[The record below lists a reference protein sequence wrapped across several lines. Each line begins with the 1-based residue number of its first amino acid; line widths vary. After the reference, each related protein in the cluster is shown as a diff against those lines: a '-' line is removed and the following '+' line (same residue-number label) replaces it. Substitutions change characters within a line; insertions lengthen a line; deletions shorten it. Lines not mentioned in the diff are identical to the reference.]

1 MFGKSNIKRKTKT
14 NKTTIKTKK
23 RRGAPT
29 TQKIQQMQP
38 SKTVSHRQTDRL
50 KFSGNTLSSFF
61 NSQQKTKRQERDN
74 LGKNYQSGEERKK
87 KRKRTN
93 CTKTN
98 KKKTQG
104 KLTKW
109 FVNKLFLLL
118 LFVFVFYVC
127 LNQTFCLFCFAVI

>member
-1 MFGKSNIKRKTKT
+1 MFGKSNIKRKQKQIKQQLKQKKEGALPQHKKY
-14 NKTTIKTKK
+14 NKCNHPK
-23 RRGAPT
+23 PC
-29 TQKIQQMQP
+29 
-38 SKTVSHRQTDRL
+38 HTDRL